1 MIVLPS
7 SIEKPTAP
15 AVKLFKSFSS
25 AISDRCAAPNS
36 SVPSIIIVHRIAVSF
51 EAGNSFPQ
59 RTLTLRGAPANL
71 TVPFQLTLHPKARSQ
86 MKPKKGDNYPL
97 SLTLKPKSTAN
108 GDTKPRDPVTIR
120 YVSQLFEAMATVAS
134 SALTCITS
142 PRSRTRLVARPL
154 PRRAGA
160 VRAPPHRTDW
170 RCPGRSRLD

>member
-7 SIEKPTAP
+7 SIGKPTAP

-51 EAGNSFPQ
+51 EAGDSSPQ

-71 TVPFQLTLHPKARSQ
+71 TVPFQFTLRPRSQSQ

-97 SLTLKPKSTAN
+97 SLTLEPKSTAN
-108 GDTKPRDPVTIR
+108 DDTKPRDPVTIR
-120 YVSQLFEAMATVAS
+120 YVSQLFETMATVAS

-154 PRRAGA
+154 PRRVGA
-160 VRAPPHRTDW
+160 IRAPPHRPDW